1 MESIGSYFCIHMLF
15 ISTLYNTTTTS
26 QATPLQTKWQ
36 LLGVNNNSIFHPEDL
51 LPKKILS
58 SLYYDIGKFCKNNGL
73 NYLTISNLP
82 YLADMESTLN
92 VMKSILYHD
101 MMFRYLDFDDIQQP
115 KNYLNNQDSLL
126 LLTNSDILLQNNEQN
141 YFQKCSS
148 LITKVSKLKRAI
160 IVFTTQLSF
169 EQEKSL
175 DMKINVITENSLFY
189 IAYQDFANLVRVKS
203 IVRFESFYHPTHFSK
218 GFSKNYDC

>member
-15 ISTLYNTTTTS
+15 ISTLYNTTTIS
-26 QATPLQTKWQ
+26 QATTLQTKWQ

-141 YFQKCSS
+141 YFQKYLS
-148 LITKVSKLKRAI
+148 LITKVSKIKRAI
-160 IVFTTQLSF
+160 IVFTTQLSI

-175 DMKINVITENSLFY
+175 GMKFNVIKENSLFY
-189 IAYQDFANLVRVKS
+189 IAYQGFANLVRIKSKYCRGFVK
-203 IVRFESFYHPTHFSK
+203 P
-218 GFSKNYDC
+218 KNSL

>member
-1 MESIGSYFCIHMLF
+1 MI
-15 ISTLYNTTTTS
+15 
-26 QATPLQTKWQ
+26 
-36 LLGVNNNSIFHPEDL
+36 
-51 LPKKILS
+51 LP
-58 SLYYDIGKFCKNNGL
+58 SLYHDIGKFCKNNGL

-82 YLADMESTLN
+82 YFADMESTLN
-92 VMKSILYHD
+92 VMKSIMYHD

-115 KNYLNNQDSLL
+115 QQNYLNHQDSLL
-126 LLTNSDILLQNNEQN
+126 LLTNSDILLQNNDQN
-141 YFQKCSS
+141 YFQKYTS

-189 IAYQDFANLVRVKS
+189 IAYQDFANLVRIKSKYSRGFVK
-203 IVRFESFYHPTHFSK
+203 P
-218 GFSKNYDC
+218 KNSL